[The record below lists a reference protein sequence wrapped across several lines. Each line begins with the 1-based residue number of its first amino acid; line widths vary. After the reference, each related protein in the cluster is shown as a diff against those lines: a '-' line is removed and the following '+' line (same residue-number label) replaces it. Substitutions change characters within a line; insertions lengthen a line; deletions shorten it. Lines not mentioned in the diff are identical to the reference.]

1 MAALLIGRY
10 QPLHDGHDALIR
22 EAIRRYGKV
31 VIGLRE
37 TEVSE
42 SNPHAVK
49 QRREMFRQRYR
60 SEIEAGA
67 LRIINLRAD
76 ITHVVHG
83 RAVGWEVVQIDLPP
97 EIEAISA
104 TEIRESSAAAEGE
117 PA

>member
-22 EAIRRYGKV
+22 EAIQRYGQV

-37 TEVSE
+37 TEVGE
-42 SNPHAVK
+42 DNPHTVK
-49 QRREMFRQRYR
+49 DRREMFRERYR
-60 SEIEAGA
+60 AEIDAGA
-67 LRIINLRAD
+67 IRIINLKAD

-83 RAVGWEVVQIDLPP
+83 RDVGWEVVQIDLPA

-104 TEIRESSAAAEGE
+104 TEIRESSAAAEE

>member
-22 EAIRRYGKV
+22 EAIHRYGQV

-37 TEVSE
+37 TEICE
-42 SNPHAVK
+42 SDPHTVK
-49 QRREMFRQRYR
+49 ERREMFRERYR
-60 SEIEAGA
+60 AEIDAGA
-67 LRIINLRAD
+67 LRIINLKAD

-83 RAVGWEVVQIDLPP
+83 RAVGWEVVGIDLPA

-104 TEIRESSAAAEGE
+104 TEIRSSSASKEE
-117 PA
+117 PV

>member
-10 QPLHDGHDALIR
+10 QPPHDGHDALIR

-37 TEVSE
+37 TDVNEN
-42 SNPHAVK
+42 NPHTVK
-49 QRREMFRQRYR
+49 ERREMFRRRYGP
-60 SEIEAGA
+60 EIDAGL

-83 RAVGWEVVQIDLPP
+83 RAVGWEVVPIELDAAT
-97 EIEAISA
+97 EAISA
-104 TEIRESSAAAEGE
+104 TAIRESSAAAEGE